1 MKVSLT
7 SKIFILFLLCIV
19 TLTSSQ
25 NISAQD
31 LSYNLSSTILPVVS
45 DKAGILTDYEEVTI
59 LNKFTELRDESG
71 FQFIFMTVTDTDE
84 YTRGDEVEAM
94 YNMRHDVLYGTG
106 TVLFLISTDS
116 DNLICE
122 VQAYSQASDILTHEV
137 CSYINKKLRKYVE
150 DGNYFDCVI
159 NFFDYYNQAYN
170 GTLDMSDEN
179 KPAEDNSVFSY
190 IKNHITLSILIA
202 AVSVLIT
209 VLLYVLIF
217 TAKNKSEEKGKGDS
231 QKLSQK
237 SDIFVGNISYKFKL
251 TSDRITYIRS
261 RVTK

>member
-1 MKVSLT
+1 MKKNKT
-7 SKIFILFLLCIV
+7 CKIIIIAFLLIII
-19 TLTSSQ
+19 TAISPQ
-25 NISAQD
+25 NASAQD
-31 LSYNLSSTILPVVS
+31 LSYNLSSTILPVIS
-45 DKAGILTDYEEVTI
+45 DKAEILTDYEEVTI

-84 YTRGDEVEAM
+84 YTKGDEVEAM

-137 CSYINKKLRKYVE
+137 CSYINGKLRKYVE
-150 DGNYFDCVI
+150 DGNYFDGVMK
-159 NFFDYYNQAYN
+159 FFDYYNQAYSK
-170 GTLDMSDEN
+170 TLDMSDEN

-190 IKNHITLSILIA
+190 TINHATTSILIA
-202 AVSVLIT
+202 AVSMLLT
-209 VLLYVLIF
+209 VLLYVFIF
-217 TAKNKSEEKGKGDS
+217 TAKNNYGDDEKAK
-231 QKLSQK
+231 KLSHE
-237 SDIFVGNISYKFKL
+237 SDIFAGNISYKYML